1 MSRIANK
8 FADLKSKE
16 QSAFVSYIMAGDP
29 NYDTTLEIMKGL
41 PDAGVDIIE
50 IGAPFTDPMADGTTI
65 QLAGQRALA
74 GGMTLKKTLK
84 MVSSF
89 RENNNDT
96 PVVLMGYYNPVSYTH
111 LTLPTKRIV

>member
-50 IGAPFTDPMADGTTI
+50 SLIRIGGVRNIFG
-65 QLAGQRALA
+65 
-74 GGMTLKKTLK
+74 
-84 MVSSF
+84 F
-89 RENNNDT
+89 
-96 PVVLMGYYNPVSYTH
+96 
-111 LTLPTKRIV
+111 

>member
-41 PDAGVDIIE
+41 PEAGVDIIE
-50 IGAPFTDPMADGTTI
+50 IGAPLLTQWQMAQQFNWQDN
-65 QLAGQRALA
+65 A
-74 GGMTLKKTLK
+74 
-84 MVSSF
+84 
-89 RENNNDT
+89 
-96 PVVLMGYYNPVSYTH
+96 H
-111 LTLPTKRIV
+111 

>member
-1 MSRIANK
+1 MSRIAKK
-8 FADLKSKE
+8 FADLKSKG

-84 MVSSF
+84 MVSNIKNEKSNIPLS
-89 RENNNDT
+89 EHMKNE
-96 PVVLMGYYNPVSYTH
+96 
-111 LTLPTKRIV
+111 K